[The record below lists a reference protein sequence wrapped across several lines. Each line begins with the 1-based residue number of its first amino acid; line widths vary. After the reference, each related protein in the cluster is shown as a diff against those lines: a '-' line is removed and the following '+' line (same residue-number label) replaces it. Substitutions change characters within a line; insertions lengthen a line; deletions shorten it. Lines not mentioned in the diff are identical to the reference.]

1 MSEENK
7 AVVRRF
13 FEEVWNNGNF
23 EVADEILAP
32 DFVVNRVPPGIPP
45 DREGF
50 KQLIAMYRAAFPDL
64 HLDIEDQIAEGDMV
78 VTRFTLH
85 GTHQGELMGIPPTNK
100 PITVTGIGINRIVEG
115 RSREIWINFD
125 QYGMLVQ
132 LGVIPAPGE
141 GGG

>member
-7 AVVRRF
+7 AVARRLV
-13 FEEVWNNGNF
+13 EEVWNKGNF

-32 DFVVNRVPPGIPP
+32 DFVANNVPPGIPP
-45 DREGF
+45 DREGL
-50 KQLIAMYRAAFPDL
+50 KQFIAMYRGAFPDVGL
-64 HLDIEDQIAEGDMV
+64 HIEDQIAEGDMV
-78 VTRFTLH
+78 VTRFTAH

-100 PITVTGIGINRIVEG
+100 PITVTGIGISRIVEG
-115 RSREIWINFD
+115 RIRENWNNFD

>member
-7 AVVRRF
+7 AVVRRLI
-13 FEEVWNNGNF
+13 EEVWNKGNF

-32 DFVVNRVPPGIPP
+32 DFVANSVPPGIPP
-45 DREGF
+45 DGEGF
-50 KQLIAMYRAAFPDL
+50 KQFIGMYRAAFPDVHL
-64 HLDIEDQIAEGDMV
+64 HIEDQIAEGDMV
-78 VTRFTLH
+78 VTRFTAH

-100 PITVTGIGINRIVEG
+100 QITVTGIGISRIVEG
-115 RSREIWINFD
+115 RSREEWNNYD